1 MEAACWRR
9 GGGVEAEWGQCWETW
24 RRGGGVEAAWGGVEA
39 ALLRHWGGVDAY
51 IVLVDVLVFVLV
63 DH

>member
-1 MEAACWRR
+1 M
-9 GGGVEAEWGQCWETW
+9 EAEWGQCWETW